1 MKKNEAFETLW
12 NEILRYETVSWK
24 VDVKEK
30 NYLPFERDYRES
42 SGLFAI
48 LLRRHLARC
57 SN

>member
-1 MKKNEAFETLW
+1 ME

-24 VDVKEK
+24 VDVKRKKEKRK
-30 NYLPFERDYRES
+30 NYLKRDYRES

-57 SN
+57 LN